1 MAAPPRRRGRASGR
15 PRRPRSASI
24 CHRRALSQDEPAL
37 QGRRGRRE
45 ERTRGAWGYSS
56 VPKSLFVATRPAPPR
71 NPRPSPRSLRS
82 FRLSPSGWNP
92 TGIPGIPP
100 ASIESL
106 PLPAVL
112 LWCTIGQKKFR
123 LYDKASPYISG
134 GARPLHSPYSD
145 LWGLAC
151 GAMEL
156 AC

>member
-1 MAAPPRRRGRASGR
+1 MGLLERTKVVVCRHAPSPSPQSAPLAALAALFSPKSQRLQSHAITCNPSGQHR
-15 PRRPRSASI
+15 KSASP
-24 CHRRALSQDEPAL
+24 D
-37 QGRRGRRE
+37 
-45 ERTRGAWGYSS
+45 
-56 VPKSLFVATRPAPPR
+56 KS
-71 NPRPSPRSLRS
+71 
-82 FRLSPSGWNP
+82 
-92 TGIPGIPP
+92 
-100 ASIESL
+100 
-106 PLPAVL
+106 AVL